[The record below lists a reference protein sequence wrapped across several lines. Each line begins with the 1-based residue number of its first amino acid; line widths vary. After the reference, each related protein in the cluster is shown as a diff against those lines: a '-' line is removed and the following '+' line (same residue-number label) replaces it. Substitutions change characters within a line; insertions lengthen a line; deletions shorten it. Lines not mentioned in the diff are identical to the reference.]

1 MEALT
6 DIFGVFWNQ
15 GIMRPMINLL
25 LILYAYLFQNFGL
38 AIMAFTV
45 IVHILTLP
53 LTLRQIKQ
61 TKAMSEIQ
69 PRIAELKKRYGQD
82 RQRMS
87 QETMRLYKEF
97 GVSPVGCLGPLVI
110 QMPILIG
117 MYWAVI
123 RVLPTSPERLMEL
136 GNMLYPG
143 VTVSHSVVPVNGN
156 FLWMDLSVPDSIGI
170 LAVLVAGSM
179 WLMQKMST
187 TPSTDPIQARQQR
200 LMLWMMPGF
209 FAILAFTLPSGLSF
223 YIFVSN
229 LFRLVTQYFV
239 GGWGSLRRS
248 RQPAPAGIA
257 AILTNPSNT
266 QEQEFNGEARQLG
279 SGGEERRG
287 SYRNRPKG
295 ARRRP
300 KRGRGRGS

>member
-1 MEALT
+1 MEAVT
-6 DIFGVFWNQ
+6 DIFWVFWNQ
-15 GIMRPMINLL
+15 GIMRPMVNLL
-25 LILYAYLFQNFGL
+25 LILYTYLFQNFGL
-38 AIMAFTV
+38 AIIAFTV
-45 IVHILTLP
+45 IVHFLTLP
-53 LTLRQIKQ
+53 LTLRQIRQ

-69 PRIAELKKRYGQD
+69 PRIQDLRKRYGQD

-97 GVSPVGCLGPLVI
+97 GVSPVGCLGPLII
-110 QMPILIG
+110 QMPILLG
-117 MYWAVI
+117 MYQALI

-143 VTVSHSVVPVNGN
+143 VNVIHGVVPVNGR

-170 LAVLVAGSM
+170 LAILVAGSM

-187 TPSTDPIQARQQR
+187 TPSTDPAQAKQQR
-200 LMLWMMPGF
+200 MMLWMMPAF

-239 GGWGSLRRS
+239 GGLGSLRAS
-248 RQPAPAGIA
+248 SQPIPAGVASALSTPSA
-257 AILTNPSNT
+257 AK
-266 QEQEFNGEARQLG
+266 EQDSDGDTRQLG
-279 SGGEERRG
+279 SGSEERRG
-287 SYRNRPKG
+287 SHRNRPKG
-295 ARRRP
+295 TRRRT
-300 KRGRGRGS
+300 KRGRG

>member
-25 LILYAYLFQNFGL
+25 LILYTYLFQNFGL

-45 IVHILTLP
+45 IVHFLTLP
-53 LTLRQIKQ
+53 LTLRQIRQ

-69 PRIAELKKRYGQD
+69 PRIQDLRKRYGQD

-97 GVSPVGCLGPLVI
+97 GVSPVGCLGPLII

-143 VTVSHSVVPVNGN
+143 ISVIHSVVPVNGH
-156 FLWMDLSVPDSIGI
+156 FLWMDLSVPDTIGI
-170 LAVLVAGSM
+170 LAILVAGSM

-187 TPSTDPIQARQQR
+187 VPSTDPVQAKQQR
-200 LMLWMMPGF
+200 LMLWMMPAF

-239 GGWGSLRRS
+239 GGWGSLRPS
-248 RQPAPAGIA
+248 KQAIPAGVASALITPSA
-257 AILTNPSNT
+257 AK
-266 QEQEFNGEARQLG
+266 EQDSDGDTRQLG
-279 SGGEERRG
+279 SGSEERRG
-287 SYRNRPKG
+287 SHRNRPKG
-295 ARRRP
+295 ARRRTR
-300 KRGRGRGS
+300 RGRG

>member
-1 MEALT
+1 VEALT

-25 LILYAYLFQNFGL
+25 LILYTYLFQNFGL

-45 IVHILTLP
+45 IVHFLTLP
-53 LTLRQIKQ
+53 LTLRQIRQ

-69 PRIAELKKRYGQD
+69 PRIQDLRKRYGQD

-97 GVSPVGCLGPLVI
+97 GVSPVGCLGPLII

-143 VTVSHSVVPVNGN
+143 IAVIHSVVPVNGN
-156 FLWMDLSVPDSIGI
+156 FLWMDLSVPDNVGI
-170 LAVLVAGSM
+170 LAILVAGSM

-187 TPSTDPIQARQQR
+187 VPSTDPVQAKQQR
-200 LMLWMMPGF
+200 LMLWMMPAF

-239 GGWGSLRRS
+239 GGWGSLRPS
-248 RQPAPAGIA
+248 TQAVPAGVASALITPSA
-257 AILTNPSNT
+257 AK
-266 QEQEFNGEARQLG
+266 EQDSDGDTRQLG
-279 SGGEERRG
+279 SGSEERRG
-287 SYRNRPKG
+287 SHRNRPKG
-295 ARRRP
+295 ARRRTR
-300 KRGRGRGS
+300 RGKG